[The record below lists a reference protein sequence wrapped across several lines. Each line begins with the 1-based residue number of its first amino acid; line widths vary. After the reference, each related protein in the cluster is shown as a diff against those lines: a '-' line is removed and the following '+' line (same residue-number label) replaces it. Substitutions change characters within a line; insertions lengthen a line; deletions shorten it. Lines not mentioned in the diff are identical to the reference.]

1 MLSSLKN
8 IAAKNTAKTAGKSN
22 SNVEIALGA
31 SNIALGASLQEQKN
45 RVLGE
50 SSASASTSSILG
62 KTGYKKDRQNISGIV
77 LG

>member
-22 SNVEIALGA
+22 SNVEIV
-31 SNIALGASLQEQKN
+31 LGASLQEQKN

-50 SSASASTSSILG
+50 SSASASTSSVLG